1 MPYADPEKKKAAARA
16 YAKRKYD
23 ENPYTAQAGDLM
35 AKLKAHY
42 KQNEDERSRGVAPTS
57 MKPKPRKST
66 LEKYGIV
73 VKLSDER
80 MFHDENKRNENP
92 FIQTAMP
99 TWKET
104 ERPGVPVVVNATLPV
119 ATQLERMKTEL
130 FSQQRVKDPR
140 TGALYADNTLKKRFT
155 DFKTIV
161 NRSGCDDLAGWIND
175 GRLLDYIKTRT
186 TVRNTLKAYGNAM
199 WLLVVDFDL
208 VPGVHQSAKDKISKF
223 SKDQNEIVRYHQF
236 EVSEDDGKHIY
247 QMSVIIDEALTKFS
261 PMSDEMILLAL
272 YDELTLR
279 DDYGDIKV
287 YVEDPGLITDH
298 NYYVLETG
306 KIHFNY
312 KKKVG
317 DVEHIE
323 WEFSDELKKKLSDYI
338 DNHQADTLLPK
349 KSSLI
354 LNNIGVGVH
363 ILRQSKVTE
372 LYMDE
377 TKTLEDKKRLALA
390 MGHSFATQL
399 VYVAKKTRRGV
410 YFETRK

>member
-23 ENPYTAQAGDLM
+23 ENPYMAQAGELM
-35 AKLKAHY
+35 TKLKTHY
-42 KQNEDERSRGVAPTS
+42 ELNEKERSLGLAPTS
-57 MKPKPRKST
+57 MKPKPRKAT

-73 VKLSDER
+73 VKLSDDR
-80 MFHDENKRNENP
+80 MFHDENKRNDNP

-104 ERPGVPVVVNATLPV
+104 DRPGVPVVIKATLPV
-119 ATQLERMKTEL
+119 SAQLERMKTEL
-130 FSQQRVKDPR
+130 FSQPRVNDAR

-161 NRSGCDDLAGWIND
+161 NRSGCDDLVGWIND
-175 GRLLDYIKTRT
+175 GRLLDYIKTTT
-186 TVRNTLKAYGNAM
+186 TVRNTLKGYGNAL
-199 WLLVVDFDL
+199 WLLIVGFDL

-223 SKDQNEIVRYHQF
+223 SKDQNEIVRYFQY
-236 EVSEDDGKHIY
+236 EVSEDEGKHIY
-247 QMSVIIDEALTKFS
+247 QMSVIIEDALTKFEA
-261 PMSDEMILLAL
+261 MSDEMILLAL

-279 DDYGDIKV
+279 DDYGEVKV
-287 YVEDPGLITDH
+287 YVEDPGLLRDQ

-312 KKKVG
+312 KKKIG
-317 DVEHIE
+317 DVEHFE

-338 DNHQADTLLPK
+338 DNHEADTLLPK
-349 KSSLI
+349 KPGLI
-354 LNNIGVGVH
+354 LNSIGIGVQQ
-363 ILRQSKVTE
+363 LRQSKITE

-377 TKTLEDKKRLALA
+377 TKTLEDKKRLAIA

-410 YFETRK
+410 YFENRK